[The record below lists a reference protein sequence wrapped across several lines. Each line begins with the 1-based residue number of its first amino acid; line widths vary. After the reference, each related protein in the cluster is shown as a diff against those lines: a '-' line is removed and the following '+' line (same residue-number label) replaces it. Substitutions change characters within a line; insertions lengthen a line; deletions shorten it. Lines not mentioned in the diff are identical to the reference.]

1 MCWASAWPWLLLLF
15 LLSLCLSSNIR
26 SWLWTASVT
35 SSLYLSSVCPVFSK
49 YSKGSSWGKQRR
61 QRGRRPGHCTEYS
74 AHVFNVK
81 TSPAGSYP
89 IFPQSTWAP
98 CPKRWY
104 FLWIQVTGCSAES
117 FGFDNDM
124 YRHYVPFGFQP
135 NYINLAKITGLAKI
149 KFDIEGSNVSEY
161 SINRKVITFTL
172 DKRKTHFSFSVW
184 DFS

>member
-1 MCWASAWPWLLLLF
+1 MC
-15 LLSLCLSSNIR
+15 SSGGQTLEPENIMWKDQKNR
-26 SWLWTASVT
+26 HGKW
-35 SSLYLSSVCPVFSK
+35 
-49 YSKGSSWGKQRR
+49 YSGGSSWGKQRR

-117 FGFDNDM
+117 CGFDNDM

-135 NYINLAKITGLAKI
+135 NYINLAKITGLANI

-172 DKRKTHFSFSVW
+172 DKRKIHISFSVW